1 MNSTDSAHLHLGIAA
16 FGTDGARSGIGS
28 YLRQW
33 FGALDPDDAGL
44 DVDVLAPASEMAE
57 LVPVG
62 LHCERVAKSD
72 ALRSPMRSV
81 VWHQAA
87 LPLASKRA
95 GWDVAFF
102 PAANRRL
109 PAWMPCPTVGTVHDM
124 SMARVKGKYDRTHE
138 AYFHTVLPALIR
150 RLDHVVTVSNCSK
163 RDIVELADVD
173 PARVHVIPH
182 GVDGAKFHP
191 RDDDASRA
199 VRDALGLKAPYLL
212 YVARLEHPGKNH
224 VSLIRA
230 FDRVKTRLGAP
241 HQLVLAGAPW
251 NGAEDI
257 YAEAARATSSADI
270 RFTGF
275 TSDEALPALYRG
287 AEAFVFPSLYEGFGM
302 PLLEAMASGV
312 PVACSHASSLPEVAG
327 DAAEF
332 FEPLDIDSMASS
344 LEALMADPA
353 RRARLRERGLRRA
366 ATFTWRQS
374 VDDTLAVFRQAVA
387 EAS

>member
-1 MNSTDSAHLHLGIAA
+1 MNSTDPAHLHLGIAA

-33 FGALDPDDAGL
+33 FGALDPDGAGV
-44 DVDVLAPASEMAE
+44 DVDVLAPASEMDE
-57 LVPVG
+57 LVPAG
-62 LHCERVAKSD
+62 LHCERVVKSD
-72 ALRSPMRSV
+72 SLRSAMRSV
-81 VWHQAA
+81 MWHQAA

-150 RLDHVVTVSNCSK
+150 RLDQVVTVSNCSK

-182 GVDGAKFHP
+182 GVDSVKFHP
-191 RDDDASRA
+191 DDDDASRA
-199 VRDALGLKAPYLL
+199 IRAGLGLEQPYLL
-212 YVARLEHPGKNH
+212 YVSRIEHPGKNH

-230 FDRVKTRLGAP
+230 FDRVKARLGAP
-241 HQLVLAGAPW
+241 HQLVLAGSPW
-251 NGAEDI
+251 NGAEDV
-257 YAEAARATSSADI
+257 YAEAAAAKAASDI

-275 TSDEALPALYRG
+275 TSAEALPAIYRG
-287 AEAFVFPSLYEGFGM
+287 AESFVFPSLYEGFGM

-312 PVACSHASSLPEVAG
+312 PVACSRASSLPEVAG

-332 FEPLDIDSMASS
+332 FEPTDVESIEAS
-344 LEALMADPA
+344 LEALMGDPE
-353 RRARLRERGLRRA
+353 RRADLRARGLRRA

-374 VDDTLAVFRQAVA
+374 VNDTLAVFRQAVA